1 MNERP
6 LTAPN
11 SSSDTTEKLVC
22 EDIASFGLKM
32 VPFPSAVLFRSVS
45 VVLCVFNSFLCPL
58 TVAGNILVFMAVLRK
73 VQLRTVANTSI
84 LCLAFTDLMVG
95 VFVQPSYVVYQASKL
110 TASLDSFP
118 CDKLL
123 IYSFSGV
130 ICICMSFL
138 TLILIS
144 MERYLAVF
152 YPYIYEAK
160 VNSRRV
166 ILVTVTV
173 WAISIG
179 ILLSVRF
186 LFGINSNEETGVISS
201 VITSNFLVTSFV
213 YFKIFRLVKRC
224 NAQVNVQMSQ
234 YTGSTSEGTENDPPT
249 QVNSSPREA
258 KASKTVAFIA
268 GTLFLCFM
276 PTLCV
281 TIVDQAGLAPRDLL
295 YHVIYPIAETAVLLN
310 SCVNPGIYVWRNRG
324 IRRSLRELL
333 SACKLGS

>member
-1 MNERP
+1 MSERP

-73 VQLRTVANTSI
+73 VQLRTVANTST

-130 ICICMSFL
+130 TCICMSFL

-166 ILVTVTV
+166 ILVTVT
-173 WAISIG
+173 
-179 ILLSVRF
+179 
-186 LFGINSNEETGVISS
+186 
-201 VITSNFLVTSFV
+201 SFV

-224 NAQVNVQMSQ
+224 NAQVNVEMSQ
-234 YTGSTSEGTENDPPT
+234 HTGSTSEGTENDPPT
-249 QVNSSPREA
+249 LVNSSPREA
-258 KASKTVAFIA
+258 KASKTVAFVA

>member
-1 MNERP
+1 MSERP

-22 EDIASFGLKM
+22 EDITSFGLKM

-73 VQLRTVANTSI
+73 VQLRTVANTST

-166 ILVTVTV
+166 ILVTVT
-173 WAISIG
+173 
-179 ILLSVRF
+179 
-186 LFGINSNEETGVISS
+186 
-201 VITSNFLVTSFV
+201 SFV

-224 NAQVNVQMSQ
+224 NAQVNVEMSQ
-234 YTGSTSEGTENDPPT
+234 HTGSTSEGTENDPPT
-249 QVNSSPREA
+249 LVNSSPREA
-258 KASKTVAFIA
+258 KASKTVAFVT

-333 SACKLGS
+333 GSCKLGS